1 MSELINKQKALEL
14 VAFAMLDDIPDLQK
28 LHDDILEVKSEP
40 MNEEQAWKF
49 LSEQYKVGWRRMR
62 NVFETI
68 YFTENGDIPIFIKQP
83 QLNDNQQIVLDAFK
97 KEYQDGK
104 LFPLALIHY
113 SMENGFSKKERNAYS
128 DLTRLQEAEVLQVFS
143 QWALEQEEER

>member
-68 YFTENGDIPIFIKQP
+68 YFTENGDIPVLINQP
-83 QLNDNQQIVLDAFK
+83 QLNENQQIVLDAFK
-97 KEYQDGK
+97 KEYQDGE
-104 LFPLALIHY
+104 LFPLALIY
-113 SMENGFSKKERNAYS
+113 KTMNADFSKKVRLAYVS
-128 DLTRLQEAEVLQVFS
+128 LSRLQEAQVLQSFTT
-143 QWALEQEEER
+143 WMLEQEESE